1 MTNYDLTTQFFK
13 KLIHED
19 FIIQAASCG
28 CGGNYAWMRPSDSDL
43 LSYIMVGCICH
54 NSPQE
59 IMRKYVK
66 PDNEFGGEQIARDT
80 YLKKIAVWS
89 NPDGEIIDYKELS
102 GGVKIEFKIER
113 GKLIVHDALPK
124 ELFEI

>member
-1 MTNYDLTTQFFK
+1 MTPNYDLTTQFFK
-13 KLIHED
+13 KLIQEG

-28 CGGNYAWMRPSDSDL
+28 CGGNYAWMRPCDSSL
-43 LSYIMVGCICH
+43 LSYMMVGCICH

-59 IMRKYVK
+59 IMRKYIK
-66 PDNEFGGEQIARDT
+66 PDKE
-80 YLKKIAVWS
+80 YLKKIVFWENAH
-89 NPDGEIIDYKELS
+89 GEIIDYKEPA
-102 GGVKIEFKIER
+102 GCRKIEFKIER